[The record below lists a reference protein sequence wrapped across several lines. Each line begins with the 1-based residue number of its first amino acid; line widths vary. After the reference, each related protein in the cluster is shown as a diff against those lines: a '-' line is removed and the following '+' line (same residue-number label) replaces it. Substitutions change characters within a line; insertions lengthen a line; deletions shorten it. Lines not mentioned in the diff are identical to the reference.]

1 MAENHYMPQ
10 TKVDWTSNNA
20 SSQFKLWRKE
30 VERIIGGPLASR
42 SDRVKTNHIY
52 IWAGAH
58 AESLIEARLNED
70 PELRIT
76 TPTELLDQ
84 LAKCLT
90 HSTLFRE
97 KREEFYTARQ
107 KIDENTTSYYSRLLD
122 LYRQAEF
129 PENTNFLI
137 VDKLIHGCISKDC
150 KRKLM
155 AKGKEVSVKDCL
167 ELMRKYEAVEA
178 TMKKFEESSDTHV
191 DASYAQD
198 PTKKSQRNGSRKM
211 SYRPKSKPDGK
222 KSGGKTSCIWCNR
235 DAHPHDKCPAKD
247 ATGTFCGK
255 QGHFE

>member
-30 VERIIGGPLASR
+30 VERIIRGTVGSR

-52 IWAGAH
+52 IWVDTKAK
-58 AESLIEARLNED
+58 SLIEARPNED

-107 KIDENTTSYYSRLLD
+107 KIDENTTS
-122 LYRQAEF
+122 
-129 PENTNFLI
+129 
-137 VDKLIHGCISKDC
+137 
-150 KRKLM
+150 
-155 AKGKEVSVKDCL
+155 
-167 ELMRKYEAVEA
+167 
-178 TMKKFEESSDTHV
+178 
-191 DASYAQD
+191 
-198 PTKKSQRNGSRKM
+198 
-211 SYRPKSKPDGK
+211 
-222 KSGGKTSCIWCNR
+222 
-235 DAHPHDKCPAKD
+235 
-247 ATGTFCGK
+247 
-255 QGHFE
+255 